1 MSRHVFFATVVAALG
16 ALLFGFDTAVIAGT
30 TAWLTAVFRLN
41 EAQLG
46 FTVASALI
54 GTILGSIA
62 VGRPSDMFGRRR
74 ILYALAIFY
83 VISPIGCA
91 LAQNWWM
98 FLLFRFLGGLAIGGT
113 SVVAPLY
120 IAEIA
125 PARYRGRLVAVTQLN
140 IVLGILVAYLSNYII
155 GTLGLGANECRWM
168 YGVSALPAIAFLGM
182 LFSTPESPR
191 WLVARGRV
199 DEARLVL
206 QRCGA
211 DAINVDQTI
220 DDIQKSLHMEHLS
233 LKEPFFIKKYM
244 RPITLAVIF
253 AVFSQLSGINS
264 VLYYTG
270 YIFEKAGAS
279 KTSALLQSV
288 IIGLTLLVFTVMAML
303 IIDRVGR
310 RRLMKIGVLGYILS
324 LSVTAY
330 AFYTQTGGAL
340 LLIGLLVF
348 VASHAFGVGAVIWV
362 FIGEIFPNLVRARGM
377 ALGCFAHWV
386 MCAAITWTFPMIARQ
401 SGGHAFAFYAAM
413 MVLLLVWVF
422 RVMPE
427 TKGVPLE
434 EIQRRMGIA

>member
-16 ALLFGFDTAVIAGT
+16 SLLFGFDTAVIAGT
-30 TAWLTAVFRLN
+30 TGWLTAVFGLN

-54 GTILGSIA
+54 GTILGSII
-62 VGRPSDMFGRRR
+62 VGRPSDKYGRRR
-74 ILYALAIFY
+74 TLYSLAILYI
-83 VISPIGCA
+83 ISPIGCA
-91 LAQNWWM
+91 LAWNWWM
-98 FLLFRFLGGLAIGGT
+98 FLFFRFLGGLAIGGT

-155 GTLGLGANECRWM
+155 SGLDLGVNECRWM
-168 YGVSALPAIAFLGM
+168 FGVSAFPAIAFLGM

-191 WLVARGRV
+191 WLVARERV
-199 DEARLVL
+199 EEARSVL
-206 QRCGA
+206 RKCGA
-211 DAINVDQTI
+211 DSNNVDQTI
-220 DDIQKSLHMEHLS
+220 KDIQKSLTIEHLS
-233 LKEPFFIKKYM
+233 LKEPLFTGKY
-244 RPITLAVIF
+244 RKPITLAVVF

-288 IIGLTLLVFTVMAML
+288 VVGLTLLIFTVMAMT

-310 RRLMKIGVLGYILS
+310 KRLMIVGVIGYIVS
-324 LSVTAY
+324 LSATAY
-330 AFYTQTGGAL
+330 AFYAQTGGAM

-386 MCAAITWTFPMIARQ
+386 MCAVITWTFPMIAKQ
-401 SGGHAFAFYAAM
+401 SGGHAFAFYAVM
-413 MVLLLVWVF
+413 MALLLVWVF

-434 EIQRRMGIA
+434 EIQRRMGIV

>member
-1 MSRHVFFATVVAALG
+1 MSKHVFFATIVAALG

-30 TAWLTAVFRLN
+30 TAWLTAVFHLN

-83 VISPIGCA
+83 VASPIGCS
-91 LAQNWWM
+91 LAGNWWV

-120 IAEIA
+120 ITEIA
-125 PARYRGRLVAVTQLN
+125 PAKYRGRLVAVTQLN

-155 GTLGLGANECRWM
+155 GSLGLGANECRWM
-168 YGVSALPAIAFLGM
+168 YGVSAFPAIAFLGM

-191 WLVARGRV
+191 WLIAAGRV
-199 DEARLVL
+199 EEARSVL
-206 QRCGA
+206 CKCGA
-211 DAINVDQTI
+211 DSGNVEQAIE
-220 DDIQKSLHMEHLS
+220 DIQKSLNIEHLN
-233 LKEPFFIKKYM
+233 LKESLFDKKYFK
-244 RPITLAVIF
+244 PITLAVTF

-279 KTSALLQSV
+279 KASALLQSV
-288 IIGLTLLVFTVMAML
+288 IVGLTLLVFTVMAMM

-310 RRLMKIGVLGYILS
+310 KRLMIFGVIGYIAS
-324 LSVTAY
+324 LSATAY
-330 AFYTQTGGAL
+330 AFYTQAGGAL

-386 MCAAITWTFPMIARQ
+386 MCAVITWTFPMIAKQ

-413 MVLLLVWVF
+413 MVLLLLWVF
-422 RVMPE
+422 KVMPE

-434 EIQRRMGIA
+434 EIQRRMGMV

>member
-1 MSRHVFFATVVAALG
+1 MSRHVFFATIVAALG

-30 TAWLTAVFRLN
+30 TKWLVAEFHLN
-41 EAQLG
+41 EAELG

-62 VGRPSDMFGRRR
+62 VGRPSDMYGRRK
-74 ILYALAIFY
+74 ILYALALLY
-83 VISPIGCA
+83 VVSPIGCA
-91 LAQNWWM
+91 LSWNWWV
-98 FLLFRFLGGLAIGGT
+98 FLFFRFLGGLAIGGT

-140 IVLGILVAYLSNYII
+140 IVLGILVAYLSNFII
-155 GTLGLGANECRWM
+155 GGLDLGANECRWM
-168 YGVSALPAIAFLGM
+168 FGVSAFPAVMFMGM

-191 WLVARGRV
+191 WLIAKGWVEQARS
-199 DEARLVL
+199 VL
-206 QRCGA
+206 HKCGT
-211 DAINVDQTI
+211 DSSTVDQAI
-220 DDIQKSLHMEHLS
+220 EDIQESLHMEHLS
-233 LKEPFFIKKYM
+233 LQERLFTGKYLK
-244 RPITLAVIF
+244 PVSFGVIF
-253 AVFSQLSGINS
+253 AAFSQLSGINS

-288 IIGLTLLVFTVMAML
+288 IVGLTLLVFTVSAMA
-303 IIDRVGR
+303 IIDRAGR
-310 RRLMKIGVLGYILS
+310 KRLMVFGVIGYILS
-324 LSVTAY
+324 LSATAF
-330 AFYTQTGGAL
+330 AFYTQSSGEL

-377 ALGCFAHWV
+377 ALGCFVHWV
-386 MCAAITWTFPMIARQ
+386 MCAAITWTFPMIAEQ

-413 MVLLLVWVF
+413 MVLLLFWVIRF
-422 RVMPE
+422 MPE

-434 EIQRRMGIA
+434 EIQRQLGIV